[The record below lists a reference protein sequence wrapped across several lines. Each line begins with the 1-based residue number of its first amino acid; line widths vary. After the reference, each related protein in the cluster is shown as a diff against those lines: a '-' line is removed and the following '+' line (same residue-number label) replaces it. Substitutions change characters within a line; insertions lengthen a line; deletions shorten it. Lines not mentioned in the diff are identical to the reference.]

1 MNPDDYRAD
10 PDLLRPWRDVRAQI
24 RHILTTTEPKM
35 QRAYTQPEDVA
46 FTYESARQAAVDA
59 RRRWREQRDQPCY
72 CLTCEVHRNG
82 LVEGLRP
89 FVPPWALKLIEEDL
103 ARQADGEDVPEK

>member
-1 MNPDDYRAD
+1 MNIEDCPHPDCVNAVNPPYPFICDHD
-10 PDLLRPWRDVRAQI
+10 
-24 RHILTTTEPKM
+24 EPKM

-46 FTYESARQAAVDA
+46 FTYESARQAAIDA